1 MTTEHVCDL
10 LSLTYMAFTLS
21 APGRFASDRL
31 RANRITRFTLRQAQG
46 ERRQVYPIAS
56 GALRDR
62 PAQSDR

>member
-21 APGRFASDRL
+21 PPGRFASDRL

-46 ERRQVYPIAS
+46 ERRQVYPIPS

-62 PAQSDR
+62 PAQGDR